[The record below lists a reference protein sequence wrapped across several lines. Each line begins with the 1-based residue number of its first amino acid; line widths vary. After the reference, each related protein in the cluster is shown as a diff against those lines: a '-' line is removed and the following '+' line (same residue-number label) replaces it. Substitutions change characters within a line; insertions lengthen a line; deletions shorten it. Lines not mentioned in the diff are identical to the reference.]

1 MDNKVDVIFRA
12 QEKIH
17 AQNIII
23 SSLEE
28 SLVIKDDIIA
38 SLERQKKC
46 NERQIANGELQQQQT
61 LNLLEKY
68 SRTLMEYGIAILHE

>member
-12 QEKIH
+12 QEKLH

-23 SSLEE
+23 DSLEE
-28 SLVIKDDIIA
+28 SLKLKDAVIH
-38 SLERQKKC
+38 SLEKRLHSKDATIKS
-46 NERQIANGELQQQQT
+46 NEYKLQQT

-68 SRTLMEYGIAILHE
+68 SITLMEYGIAILHE